1 MKILS
6 RITVIIM
13 TLVFGGHIGFVN
25 AADGVPEVSRDVR
38 AKAALVKLKTEKQ
51 VALLYVKGMTCA
63 SCAIGIRVK
72 VSKLDFVD
80 GSRFKRGVDMD
91 VNNQL
96 LTVALKQG
104 AQPNWQLIDQ
114 QIDDAGYLAMEWF
127 SMENN
132 GLKTYPFLK
141 VAE

>member
-13 TLVFGGHIGFVN
+13 TLVFGVHIGFVN
-25 AADGVPEVSRDVR
+25 AADGVPEVSRDAR
-38 AKAALVKLKTEKQ
+38 AKAALVKLKTEKL
-51 VALLYVKGMTCA
+51 VALLYVKGMTCP

-80 GSRFKRGVDMD
+80 GSRYKRGVDMD

-114 QIDDAGYLAMEWF
+114 EIDDAGYLAMEWF
-127 SMENN
+127 SMEKN